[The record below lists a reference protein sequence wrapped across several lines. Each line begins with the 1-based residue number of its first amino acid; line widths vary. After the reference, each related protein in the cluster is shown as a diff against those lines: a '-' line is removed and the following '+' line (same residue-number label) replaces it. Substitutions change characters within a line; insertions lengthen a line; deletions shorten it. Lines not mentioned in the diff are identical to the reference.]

1 MSFSYNKLWKKL
13 IDNKM
18 KKIDLQNA
26 VNISPQTMA
35 KMGRDENVSLD
46 TIDKICVYFQCDI
59 GDIMEIRNEEKNNEQ

>member
-46 TIDKICVYFQCDI
+46 TIDKICGYFQCDI

>member
-46 TIDKICVYFQCDI
+46 TIDKICGYFQCDI
-59 GDIMEIRNEEKNNEQ
+59 GDIMEITNEEKNNE

>member
-1 MSFSYNKLWKKL
+1 MSFSYNKLWKKM

-26 VNISPQTMA
+26 VNISPQTIA

-46 TIDKICVYFQCDI
+46 TIAKICEYFQCNIEDI
-59 GDIMEIRNEEKNNEQ
+59 IEYKSEVNLNAK